1 MSGSPSGPAGGAIG
15 PYNRP
20 AMQTNNTPLP
30 NSRLQLEFELPS
42 EQLDRAV
49 VTAIGRL
56 SRQVRVPGFRPG
68 KAPRVMLERA
78 VGPGAVVEEA
88 LDIVVSEAW
97 RDAIKEQ
104 RIVPLT
110 SPEVEVTQG
119 EEGKPV
125 KFTAVVQVAPE
136 VKLGDFE
143 NFKFKPEIGPVDET
157 MVDKVLDELRDAEGK
172 LEPVADRGA
181 QNGDYAIIA
190 FNGLK
195 DGLPFA
201 GGSSERMPLILG
213 EGRFIPGFEENILG
227 RAIGDTTE
235 FDITFPTDYQEES
248 LRDQA
253 VHFTVTIKELRAKVL
268 PEATDEFAQSVGKFS
283 GMDELRAELRKRL
296 EANSVDRARHEFADK
311 IIDYAVANA
320 TLEVPDVLVD
330 QEVEVMH
337 DEFRSALSRQGIN
350 QEVYLKV
357 SNKTEADLHAEF
369 RPDAVKRVKT
379 LLVLTEVARA
389 KGVEITDRDIQ
400 AEVDD
405 ARASY
410 GSRPEIMRYF
420 ESERGR
426 NYIKSTLRRSRTVE
440 QIIDEWL
447 AAHPESPRLVHLE
460 DARESSPVA
469 AMAAASESAPA
480 GA

>member
-1 MSGSPSGPAGGAIG
+1 
-15 PYNRP
+15 
-20 AMQTNNTPLP
+20 MQTNNTPLP

-49 VTAIGRL
+49 VTAVGRL

-68 KAPRVMLERA
+68 KAPRVMLER
-78 VGPGAVVEEA
+78 VIGPGSVVEEA

-97 RDAIKEQ
+97 REALKEQ
-104 RIVPLT
+104 AFVPLT
-110 SPEVEVTQG
+110 SPEVDVTQG

-125 KFTAVVQVAPE
+125 KFTAVVQVSPE

-143 NFKFKPEIGPVDET
+143 HFNFKPEIGPVDET
-157 MVDKVLDELRDAEGK
+157 MVDKVVDELREAEGS
-172 LEPVADRGA
+172 LEPVGGRGA
-181 QNGDYAIIA
+181 EKGDYAIIA
-190 FNGLK
+190 FSGLK

-201 GGSSERMPLILG
+201 GGSSERLPLILG
-213 EGRFIPGFEENILG
+213 EGRFIPGYEENILG
-227 RAIGDTTE
+227 HAVGDTTE
-235 FDITFPTDYQEES
+235 FDVTFPSDYQEES
-248 LRDQA
+248 LRDQQA
-253 VHFTVTIKELRAKVL
+253 HFTLTVKELRAKVM
-268 PEATDEFAQSVGKFS
+268 PEATDEFARSVSKFAD
-283 GMDELRAELRKRL
+283 MAELRAELRKRL
-296 EANSVDRARHEFADK
+296 EANSVDRARHEFADR

-320 TLEVPDVLVD
+320 TLEVPDILVD

-337 DEFRSALSRQGIN
+337 DEFRSALTRQGIN
-350 QEVYLKV
+350 EEVYLKV
-357 SNKTEADLHAEF
+357 SNKTSEDLHGEF

-379 LLVLTEVARA
+379 LLVLTEIAKA

-410 GSRPEIMRYF
+410 GKRPEIMRYF

-460 DARESSPVA
+460 DARESSPLA
-469 AMAAASESAPA
+469 AMAGEAASE
-480 GA
+480 GASLGAQPGS

>member
-1 MSGSPSGPAGGAIG
+1 
-15 PYNRP
+15 
-20 AMQTNNTPLP
+20 MQTNTTPLS

-49 VTAIGRL
+49 LTAVGRL

-68 KAPRVMLERA
+68 KAPRVMLER
-78 VGPGAVVEEA
+78 VIGPGAVVEEA

-97 RDAIKEQ
+97 REAVKEQ
-104 RIVPLT
+104 GIIPLT
-110 SPEVEVTQG
+110 SPEVDVTQG

-125 KFTAVVQVAPE
+125 KFTAVVQVSPE

-143 NFKFKPEIGPVDET
+143 HFNFKPEISPVDET
-157 MVDKVLDELRDAEGK
+157 MVDKVVDELREAEGS
-172 LEPVADRGA
+172 LEPVAGRGA
-181 QNGDYAIIA
+181 EKGDYAIIA
-190 FNGLK
+190 FSGLK

-227 RAIGDTTE
+227 HAVGDTTE
-235 FDITFPTDYQEES
+235 FDVTFPSDYQEES
-248 LRDQA
+248 LRDQK
-253 VHFTVTIKELRAKVL
+253 VQFTLTIKELRARVM
-268 PEATDEFAQSVGKFS
+268 PEATDEFARSVGKFA
-283 GMDELRAELRKRL
+283 DLEELRAELRKRL
-296 EANSVDRARHEFADK
+296 EANAVDRARHEFADK

-320 TLEVPDVLVD
+320 ALEVPDVLVD

-350 QEVYLKV
+350 EEVYLKV
-357 SNKTEADLHAEF
+357 SNKTSEDLHAEF

-379 LLVLTEVARA
+379 LLVLTEVAKA
-389 KGVEITDRDIQ
+389 KGIEITDRDVQ
-400 AEVDD
+400 AEVND

-410 GSRPEIMRYF
+410 GKRPEIMRYF

-426 NYIKSTLRRSRTVE
+426 NYIKSTLRRSRTIE

-460 DARESSPVA
+460 DARESSPLA
-469 AMAAASESAPA
+469 AMAGEAAASESASS